1 MFFNFRLN
9 RLAQRSQKLGFT
21 CEFPFSFISKLARC
35 CSLGNEL
42 PQITSINSSV
52 LCGVR
57 TAING
62 PKYSRDPMSKQ
73 PQKLVSQYLREGAAL
88 STNGIHDKH
97 SCGYDDS
104 PLR

>member
-1 MFFNFRLN
+1 MESEQLF
-9 RLAQRSQKLGFT
+9 
-21 CEFPFSFISKLARC
+21 
-35 CSLGNEL
+35 
-42 PQITSINSSV
+42 
-52 LCGVR
+52 
-57 TAING
+57 NG

-104 PLR
+104 PLRS